1 MQSVS
6 ETYSQIM
13 NNGGEAEVKL
23 VIGSTTYDMDEL
35 IEMQTSH
42 RLYDK
47 GVSAGNTVA
56 GTIDVRLIAS
66 SSDIATMAQLRPYV
80 RVTDGTNTS
89 EWLPRGVYW
98 IDTRDY
104 DKETGI
110 LTLQGFDAMLKGEQD
125 FLAYGDQGTWPQIDI
140 NVLCDIADKMEL
152 GSDVYTAVINPSGNP
167 KNKGWYYKSGDD
179 YYLTTNTSVVGGTT
193 YYVRSNTGI
202 DTDTLAKIINR
213 YKIGYPGVG
222 EGAYTVREVLGY
234 IGSAYAGNWII
245 NEQGQLRLIVIGDLP
260 PETQYWVDENGN
272 IMTIGGDRI
281 ILL

>member
-1 MQSVS
+1 MQDVS
-6 ETYSQIM
+6 ATYSQII
-13 NNGGEAEVKL
+13 NNGGEVEVKL
-23 VIGSTTYDMDEL
+23 VIGSTTYYMDEL

-47 GVSAGNTVA
+47 GVSVGNTVA

-66 SSDIATMAQLRPYV
+66 SSDIGRMAQLRPYV

-125 FLAYGDQGTWPQIDI
+125 YLTYGNQGAWPQVDI
-140 NVLCDIADKMEL
+140 NVLCDIADKLDL
-152 GSDVYTAVINPSGNP
+152 GEDVYTAVTSPSGNP
-167 KNKGWYYKSGDD
+167 KNKGWYYKSGSN
-179 YYLTTNTSVVGGTT
+179 YYLTSNASVVSGTT
-193 YYVRSNTGI
+193 YYARSNTGI
-202 DTDTLAKIINR
+202 DSRTLEKITNY

-234 IGSAYAGNWII
+234 IGSAYAGNWIL
-245 NEQGQLRLIVIGDLP
+245 NESGQLRLIVIGDLP
-260 PETQYWVDENGN
+260 PETQYWVDENGY
-272 IMTIGGDRI
+272 IVTIGGDRI
-281 ILL
+281 VLL

>member
-1 MQSVS
+1 MQAVS
-6 ETYSQIM
+6 ATYSQII
-13 NNGGEAEVKL
+13 NNGGEVEVKL
-23 VIGSTTYDMDEL
+23 VIGSTTYYMDEL
-35 IEMQTSH
+35 IAMQTSH

-66 SSDIATMAQLRPYV
+66 SSDIGRMAQLRPYV

-125 FLAYGDQGTWPQIDI
+125 YLTYGNQGAWPQVDI
-140 NVLCDIADKMEL
+140 NVLCDIADKLDL
-152 GSDVYTAVINPSGNP
+152 GEDVYTAVTSPSGNP
-167 KNKGWYYKSGDD
+167 KNKGWYYKSGNN
-179 YYLTTNTSVVGGTT
+179 YYLTSNTSVVSGTT
-193 YYVRSNTGI
+193 YYARTNTGI
-202 DTDTLAKIINR
+202 DSRTLEKITNS

-234 IGSAYAGNWII
+234 IGSAYAGNWIL

-260 PETQYWVDENGN
+260 PETQYWVDENGY

-281 ILL
+281 VLL

>member
-1 MQSVS
+1 MQAVS
-6 ETYSQIM
+6 ATYSQII
-13 NNGGEAEVKL
+13 NNGGEVEVKL
-23 VIGSTTYDMDEL
+23 VIGSTTYYMDEL

-66 SSDIATMAQLRPYV
+66 SSDIGRMAQLRPYV

-125 FLAYGDQGTWPQIDI
+125 YLTYGNQGAWPQIDI
-140 NVLCDIADKMEL
+140 NVLCDIADKLDL
-152 GSDVYTAVINPSGNP
+152 GEDVYTAVTSPSGNP
-167 KNKGWYYKSGDD
+167 KNKGWYYKSGSN
-179 YYLTTNTSVVGGTT
+179 YYLTSNTSVVSGTT
-193 YYVRSNTGI
+193 YYARTNTGI
-202 DTDTLAKIINR
+202 DSRTLEKITNF

-234 IGSAYAGNWII
+234 IGSAYAGNWIL
-245 NEQGQLRLIVIGDLP
+245 NESGQLRLIVIGDLP
-260 PETQYWVDENGN
+260 PETQYWVDENGY

-281 ILL
+281 VLL